1 MADGDPVRMIEIER
15 APDERFAAIS
25 GFDYSPTYWQWEGIR
40 LAYVDAGSG
49 PAVLL
54 LHGEPTWSFLWRRV
68 MPPLLAAGFRCIAP
82 DLPGFGRSDKPTDDS
97 WYSYERHTAAI
108 VSLVDHLKLAHA
120 TFVMHDWG
128 GPIGLRVATIERP
141 NSVSRLVVMD
151 TGIFTGDQT
160 MSDEWLRF
168 RAFVAAHPDVPI
180 PPLIRGGC
188 KRPVSAEVL
197 ASYEA
202 PFPTEASKA
211 GARRFPELIPLTPD
225 APGAAA
231 GRAVFDRLRADERPA
246 LVLWADSDRV
256 LPVDPVGRAF
266 ARLFRRAEE
275 LTVIEDAGHFLQEDQ
290 GELVG
295 KTVADWLRRTVR

>member
-1 MADGDPVRMIEIER
+1 MAAVER
-15 APDERFAAIS
+15 APDERFAAIP
-25 GFDYSPTYWQWEGIR
+25 GFDYPPSYWQWEGIR

-54 LHGEPTWSFLWRRV
+54 LHGEPTWSFLWRKV

-82 DLPGFGRSDKPTDDS
+82 DLPGFGRSDKPIEDS

-141 NSVSRLVVMD
+141 NAVSRLVVMD

-180 PPLIRGGC
+180 PRLIRGGC
-188 KRPVSAEVL
+188 KRPVPDEVF
-197 ASYEA
+197 AAYDA
-202 PFPTEASKA
+202 PFPTAASKA

-225 APGAAA
+225 APSAAA
-231 GRAVFDRLRADERPA
+231 GRAVFDRLSLDQRPV

-275 LTVIEDAGHFLQEDQ
+275 LVVIEDAGHFLQEDQ
-290 GELVG
+290 GEVVG
-295 KTVADWLRRTVR
+295 NTVADWLRRTAR

>member
-1 MADGDPVRMIEIER
+1 MIEVER
-15 APDERFAAIS
+15 ASDERFAGIS
-25 GFDYSPTYWQWEGIR
+25 GFGYSPSYLQWEGIR

-54 LHGEPTWSFLWRRV
+54 LHGEPTWSFLWRKV
-68 MPPLLAAGFRCIAP
+68 MPPLMTAGFRCIVP
-82 DLPGFGRSDKPTDDS
+82 DLPGFGRSDKPVDDS
-97 WYSYERHTAAI
+97 WYSYDRHTAAI
-108 VSLVDHLKLAHA
+108 VALVDHLQLADA

-151 TGIFTGDQT
+151 TGIFTGEQT

-168 RAFVAAHPDVPI
+168 RAFVARHPDVPI
-180 PPLIRGGC
+180 QRLIRGGC
-188 KRPVSAEVL
+188 KRPVPEEVL
-197 ASYEA
+197 AAYDA
-202 PFPTEASKA
+202 PFQTASSKA

-225 APGAAA
+225 APSAAA
-231 GRAVFDRLRADERPA
+231 GRAVFDRLSLDQRPV

-266 ARLFRRAEE
+266 ARLFRRADE
-275 LTVIEDAGHFLQEDQ
+275 LVVIEDAGHFLQEDQ

-295 KTVADWLRRTVR
+295 TTIADWLRRTAR